1 MKGDGGIDGSS
12 SWWLCDILCDEGC
25 ERESAWRQILPRRAD
40 SSFTMSGESSSS
52 SSSSSTLGGHWM
64 SLTDL
69 MPSLSHIVHQ
79 LLTADTNESHPH
91 SVLGNCAHIRVSI
104 CGGI

>member
-12 SWWLCDILCDEGC
+12 GWLLCDILCDEGC

-40 SSFTMSGESSSS
+40 SSFTIRCESSSS
-52 SSSSSTLGGHWM
+52 SSSLTLSGHWM
-64 SLTDL
+64 SLSDL
-69 MPSLSHIVHQ
+69 MPSLSHIEHQ

-91 SVLGNCAHIRVSI
+91 SVFGNCAHIKASI
-104 CGGI
+104 CSGI